1 MKKISEI
8 DRYLDKL
15 RIKERDYEERKIYAE
30 VLDERTLKIL
40 YRLSAKGIIKAM
52 GGVISTGKEANV
64 FYADCI
70 VDGEDFP
77 AAVKIY
83 RIETG
88 EFRKMDEYIFGDKR
102 FDIRRMPRRDLI
114 YVWTEKEFRN
124 LLRAHKTGVR
134 VPRPA
139 VYFKNVIVMEFIGR
153 DELPAPLLSD
163 LVSEL
168 EEFDNNKLLSDIIEN
183 MRILYRRAELV
194 HADLSEYN
202 IMLLDE
208 KPYII
213 DMGQSVLRDHPNA
226 MAYLKRDVKN
236 ILKFFSKFGVRKEL
250 EDVVDYIS
258 GDEDAENST

>member
-64 FYADCI
+64 FYADCV

-88 EFRKMDEYIFGDKR
+88 EFRRMDEYIFGDKR
-102 FDIRRMPRRDLI
+102 FDIRKLPRRDLI

-124 LLRAHKTGVR
+124 LLRAYRAGVR
-134 VPRPA
+134 VPKP
-139 VYFKNVIVMEFIGR
+139 VIHFKNVIVMEFIGKN
-153 DELPAPLLSD
+153 ELPAPLLSD

-168 EEFDNNKLLSDIIEN
+168 EEFDNDRLFSDIIEN
-183 MRILYRRAELV
+183 LKILYRSAELV

-208 KPYII
+208 KPYVI
-213 DMGQSVLRDHPNA
+213 DMGQSVLKDHPNA
-226 MAYLKRDVKN
+226 ITYLKRDVKN
-236 ILKFFSKFGVRKEL
+236 VLKFFSKFGIKREH
-250 EDVVDYIS
+250 EDVVDYIM
-258 GDEDAENST
+258 GDKNAENST